1 MTRERLR
8 AILDEYK
15 TNPDT
20 FNKSGPGYFLEF
32 LPAIDGYFS
41 YAEAIAFKAEQEEKA
56 KEQLNKKIEQ
66 EEKNKR
72 IADIAA
78 AAKKIQE
85 TKKKR

>member
-32 LPAIDGYFS
+32 MPAIEGYFS
-41 YAEAIAFKAEQEEKA
+41 YAEAIAKEAEQKDR
-56 KEQLNKKIEQ
+56 LKKI
-66 EEKNKR
+66 
-72 IADIAA
+72 AD
-78 AAKKIQE
+78 AAKRSEELHAQAM
-85 TKKKR
+85 KKHGRK

>member
-41 YAEAIAFKAEQEEKA
+41 YAEAIAFKAEQEDKA

-66 EEKNKR
+66 EEKNNR

>member
-41 YAEAIAFKAEQEEKA
+41 YAEAIAFKAEQEDKA

-66 EEKNKR
+66 EETERRIKAIEDSVKR
-72 IADIAA
+72 TH
-78 AAKKIQE
+78 E
-85 TKKKR
+85 TKKRR